1 MSNENFGVTLS
12 DSTRSMYHMA
22 PDSAPKF
29 LEEANP
35 LGHSKTIE
43 LPQQK
48 SVTDLGFP
56 TIDPAFWQEAPH
68 KSEGVVDSVVQ
79 GVEHFFGQAP
89 TVEEKLRQ
97 NIEKNMTPKEREEY
111 DKETEEQEKYGRR
124 LAGSGYDMPVPPS
137 MRMHAELKERL
148 QETEAAITK
157 SVRDNMSPELRKA
170 LDEEQQASI
179 EKAKQNHDRPESL
192 HKQVVDWEPGP
203 ATKEYNRL
211 IAEATEQYI
220 SKH

>member
-1 MSNENFGVTLS
+1 MANEDFGIAQG
-12 DSTRSMYHMA
+12 DSTRSMYHMVTE
-22 PDSAPKF
+22 SGPKF
-29 LEEANP
+29 LEDANP
-35 LGHSKTIE
+35 IHFKQTTE

-48 SVTDLGFP
+48 SITELGFP

-111 DKETEEQEKYGRR
+111 DKETEAQERYGRR
-124 LAGSGYDMPVPPS
+124 LMGTMEPPVPPS
-137 MRMHAELKERL
+137 MKMHAELQERL
-148 QETEAAITK
+148 REVEAEISK

-170 LDEEQQASI
+170 LEEEQQASI
-179 EKAKQNHDRPESL
+179 EKARQNHDRPESL

-211 IAEATEQYI
+211 IAEATEKYI
-220 SKH
+220 SNH

>member
-1 MSNENFGVTLS
+1 MTNDNFGATS
-12 DSTRSMYHMA
+12 GDSTRSMYHMA
-22 PDSAPKF
+22 PDSAPRF

-48 SVTDLGFP
+48 SVTELGFP

-124 LAGSGYDMPVPPS
+124 LAGTMEPPVPPS
-137 MRMHAELKERL
+137 MTMHAKLQERL
-148 QETEAAITK
+148 REVEAEISK

-179 EKAKQNHDRPESL
+179 EKAKQNHDRPESM

-211 IAEATEQYI
+211 IAAATEQYI
-220 SKH
+220 NSH